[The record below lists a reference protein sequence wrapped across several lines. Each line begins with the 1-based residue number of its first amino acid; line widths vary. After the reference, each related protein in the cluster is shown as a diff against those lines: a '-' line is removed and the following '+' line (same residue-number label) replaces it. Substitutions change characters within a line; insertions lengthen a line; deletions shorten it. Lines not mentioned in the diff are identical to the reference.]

1 MNGYQ
6 ANLLLNLHYNV
17 SFSTTEFKMTN
28 QNNPVSYIPEAVAA
42 SVAEAFEGHIAGA
55 LTIE

>member
-1 MNGYQ
+1 
-6 ANLLLNLHYNV
+6 
-17 SFSTTEFKMTN
+17 MTN

-42 SVAEAFEGHIAGA
+42 SVAEAFEGHIAGV